1 MRDGGVLSSGTMLEP
16 TPPPPPP
23 PLPPPPAP
31 PPTTTTSIS
40 VDYDYIN
47 ELFVDGCWLAA
58 SSSAA
63 AAADGSADFYVPSPS
78 FSNPIFDPFSWPCLD
93 TEQIESQARE
103 REQEHEKQEQPPPFS
118 HDLVVAANSCSR
130 NQQQQYHHYENQSV
144 ENNNPNPNNPSEF
157 FRRWWIAPSSN
168 PGPGSYVVEKL
179 LKALM
184 CIKDV
189 NRNKDMLIQIWI
201 PVMNRGGT
209 QILRTNGLPFSLES
223 RSVNLAKYREISEVY
238 QFSAEEDSKELVP
251 GLPGRVYKEKVPE
264 WTPDVR
270 FFRSYEYPR
279 VDHAQVYDVRGSLAL
294 PIFEQGSKNCL
305 GVVEVVMTQQKINY
319 RPELESV
326 CQALEAVNLTS
337 SKLPTIQ
344 NVKHTSC
351 EKSYETALP
360 EIQEVL
366 RSACEIHKL
375 PLAQT
380 WIPCIKQGKEGC
392 RHSEDNYP
400 HCISP
405 VEHACYVGDP
415 SIQVFHEACSEHH
428 LLKGQGVAGGAFMTN
443 QPCFAPDITLL
454 SKTDYPLSHHA
465 RMFGLRAAVAIR
477 LRSIYN
483 SSDDFVLE
491 FFLPLEC
498 IDNDEQKKMLT
509 SLSLIIQRV
518 CHSLRVI
525 SDKELEEETDFSV
538 EEVIAHE
545 DSGTFASAA
554 AWPEPLQSQIVASLG
569 AQEKSSETMGT
580 SFSDQRQQQ
589 QESSVLKGNLDSNG
603 ECSTYNVGNLSSKT
617 GDKKKSKVDKTIT
630 LQVLR
635 QHFAGSLKDAA
646 KNIGVCTTTLKRICR
661 QHGIKRWPS
670 RKIKKVGHSLQKLQL
685 VIDSVQG
692 ASGAFQIDS
701 FYSKFPDLAASPNL
715 SGTSLFSN
723 LKQCDNN
730 PNSLSIQP
738 DPGSLSP
745 EGASKSPSSSCSQ
758 SSISS
763 HPCSSMAEQ
772 QNHHLTNNNF
782 DSSKDQMVLLVG
794 ENSSG
799 DGLLKRI
806 RSEAEL
812 KSLNEDRV
820 KIVMPRSQSQETL
833 GQHNVQNGHHGSLSR
848 TKSKGTQKEDAA
860 YRVKVTYG
868 DEKARF
874 KMPKNWGYEDLVQEV
889 GRRFCISDMSKF
901 DVKYL
906 DDDYEWVLLTCDDD
920 LEECIEVCQS
930 SESTTI
936 KLCLQLSNT
945 NHSMR
950 NPLEFR

>member
-1 MRDGGVLSSGTMLEP
+1 MGDGGVLSSATMLEP
-16 TPPPPPP
+16 PPSPPPPPP
-23 PLPPPPAP
+23 PPQ
-31 PPTTTTSIS
+31 TSEVAATS
-40 VDYDYIN
+40 TSMDFDYIN

-58 SSSAA
+58 SSSSPAA
-63 AAADGSADFYVPSPS
+63 ADAADGSADFYMQSPS
-78 FSNPIFDPFSWPCLD
+78 FSNPMFDPFSWPSLD
-93 TEQIESQARE
+93 TDQIQS
-103 REQEHEKQEQPPPFS
+103 QEHEHEQQPPFS
-118 HDLVVAANSCSR
+118 HDLVVAAANSCSQ
-130 NQQQQYHHYENQSV
+130 NQSEIHSV
-144 ENNNPNPNNPSEF
+144 ENYNPNPNPNPNEY

-209 QILRTNGLPFSLES
+209 QILTTNGLPFSLES
-223 RSVNLAKYREISEVY
+223 RSMNLAKYREISVAFE
-238 QFSAEEDSKELVP
+238 FSAEEDSKDLVP

-305 GVVEVVMTQQKINY
+305 GVIEVVMTQQQINY
-319 RPELESV
+319 GPELESV
-326 CQALEAVNLTS
+326 CKALEAVNLRS
-337 SKLPTIQ
+337 SKLPAIQ

-380 WIPCIKQGKEGC
+380 WIPCIQQGKEGC
-392 RHSEDNYP
+392 RHSEDNYL

-405 VEHACYVGDP
+405 VEHACYVGHP
-415 SIQVFHEACSEHH
+415 SIQSFHEACSEHH

-443 QPCFAPDITLL
+443 QPCFATDITLL

-491 FFLPLEC
+491 FFLPLDC
-498 IDNDEQKKMLT
+498 IDSDEQRKMLT

-525 SDKELEEETDFSV
+525 SDKELEEETNLSV

-554 AWPEPLQSQIVASLG
+554 VWPEPLPEPLQNQIVASLG
-569 AQEKSSETMGT
+569 TEEKSSETMGT
-580 SFSDQRQQQ
+580 SFSDQRQQQQ

-603 ECSTYNVGNLSSKT
+603 ECSTHNEGNLSSKT
-617 GDKKKSKVDKTIT
+617 GEKKKTKAEKTIT

-701 FYSKFPDLAASPNL
+701 FYSKFPDLASSPNL

-723 LKQCDNN
+723 LKQSDNNN
-730 PNSLSIQP
+730 PNSLSTQP

-763 HPCSSMAEQ
+763 HPCSSLAEQ
-772 QNHHLTNNNF
+772 QHHNHTSNNNNV

-794 ENSSG
+794 ENSNG

-812 KSLNEDRV
+812 MKSLNEEDRA
-820 KIVMPRSQSQETL
+820 KVMPRSQSQETL
-833 GQHNVQNGHHGSLSR
+833 LGQHNLKNEHHRSLSR
-848 TKSKGTQKEDAA
+848 TKTQKEESH
-860 YRVKVTYG
+860 RVKVTYG

-874 KMPKNWGYEDLVQEV
+874 KMPKSWGYEDLVQEV
-889 GRRFCISDMSKF
+889 GRRFCISDMTKF
-901 DVKYL
+901 DLKYL

-945 NHSMR
+945 NHCMR